1 MLINLTLL
9 TFSGFSISIIQWRKK
24 AVCIYSICAAFASYV
39 HEYLFMILQS
49 LWSSSIF
56 MILQQDSGETSIFY
70 FAILYFLGYHLWLNR
85 YFIIRESQIDKI
97 RLLSKTAKKQRLLC
111 FCPVFILLSLFNGN
125 ILITNNNSY
134 TSILFVANYLK

>member
-39 HEYLFMILQS
+39 HEYRFMILQS
-49 LWSSSIF
+49 STRFGWNK
-56 MILQQDSGETSIFY
+56 
-70 FAILYFLGYHLWLNR
+70 YFLFCYFVFSRLPFVTYR
-85 YFIIRESQIDKI
+85 YFIIRESQFDKI
-97 RLLSKTAKKQRLLC
+97 RLLSKTSNKQRLLC